1 MTAQTAAP
9 GLRRTLSAALAL
21 AVAAGGGAVAVA
33 PAGAYPKNKPI
44 KVALDDDVYAP
55 GEIIKAT
62 VTRAQ
67 PGCKVTVA
75 LSGNGEGG
83 SATEKASSAGQVE
96 VDFDAP
102 PAGTNYKITAT
113 SKGKNCLQE
122 SGSASF
128 DVIKPTVTGPKR
140 VSVGAVATI
149 KATGF
154 PGGVTI
160 TWKVTR
166 NGKKVSSGTTTASG
180 KGNSSLKVDASKAG
194 NYSVKATSGKFG
206 DSWAFAAG

>member
-1 MTAQTAAP
+1 MTGDTAAP
-9 GLRRTLSAALAL
+9 RVRRTLSAALAL
-21 AVAAGGGAVAVA
+21 AVAAGGVSLAVA
-33 PAGAYPKNKPI
+33 PAEAYPKNKPI
-44 KVALDDDVYAP
+44 KVALDDDLYAP

-83 SATEKASSAGQVE
+83 SATEKADSSGQVE

-122 SGSASF
+122 SASTTF
-128 DVIKPTVTGPKR
+128 SVIKPTVTGPKK
-140 VSVGAVATI
+140 VSVGSVATI
-149 KATGF
+149 KASGF
-154 PGGVTI
+154 PGGATI

-166 NGKKVSSGTTTASG
+166 NGKKLSTGTTVASG
-180 KGNSSLKVDASKAG
+180 KGTSSLKVDASKQG
-194 NYSVKATSGKFG
+194 NYSVKATAGKYS
-206 DSWAFAAG
+206 DSWAFAAS